1 MKNLAASAAAKYFAG
16 LLLCMLLVFLPA
28 GTLHFAGGWLFLG
41 VLFLPMLVMGLV
53 LLTKNP
59 ELLEKRIGVKEEQ
72 SAQKMVVKLSGL
84 MFLGGF
90 VLSGLDYR
98 FQWMQLPLWCKI
110 AAAVIFLLGYG
121 MYAEVLREN
130 TYLSRTVEVQENQQ
144 VIDTGLYGI
153 VRHPMYTATIL
164 MFVMIPLML
173 GSLVALPVFLLYP
186 VIILLRIGNEEKV
199 LEQGLQGYEEYRK
212 KVKYR
217 LFPFIW

>member
-130 TYLSRTVEVQENQQ
+130 TYLSRTVEVQENQ
-144 VIDTGLYGI
+144 VRWLRCRSFCCIRCLSCCGSAMKKRFWSRGFRAMRNTGK
-153 VRHPMYTATIL
+153 R
-164 MFVMIPLML
+164 
-173 GSLVALPVFLLYP
+173 
-186 VIILLRIGNEEKV
+186 
-199 LEQGLQGYEEYRK
+199 
-212 KVKYR
+212 
-217 LFPFIW
+217 

>member
-173 GSLVALPVFLLYP
+173 GSLAALPVFLLYP

-199 LEQGLQGYEEYRK
+199 LEQGLQGYAEYRK

>member
-1 MKNLAASAAAKYFAG
+1 MNNLAASAAAKYFAG

-59 ELLEKRIGVKEEQ
+59 ELLEKRIGVKEKQ

-173 GSLVALPVFLLYP
+173 GSLAALPVFLLYP

-199 LEQGLQGYEEYRK
+199 LEQGLQGYAEYRK